1 MRRRSVDDIHVGRL
15 SNLKDDEEEEW
26 RSVSAP
32 RERVPTGRRLQVAP
46 IQMLPGRTQ
55 RRLVSLGPEWMYGE
69 PQQEGPGGSAELMA
83 HDSTVVGVNQA
94 HGQQAPPTDTVP
106 IEFQGPGVAKQVR
119 CYCIG
124 REFDRSKLQDQI
136 LRRSSASSVHAYPEV
151 LVSQF
156 RLSGVSGS
164 GEDRYGDIFYFDW
177 GSVVFWGLDRSGEYH
192 VLKEIAEPCLVGPM
206 YPLHRRERDKLLVI
220 YSTSPKT
227 VVQNDTLALH
237 HRFWKNLEV
246 KLAVSFVLAQSTKLS
261 VTEEQ
266 LRRMG
271 RSLSYV
277 PAHLAVSGEV
287 PLSDTG
293 VMRAVGQLY
302 KQMTAVTLLGAT
314 LDFPDALSSAPLN
327 VRELYKALYDYME
340 VAGRIDTVNERFGV
354 LREMLELCRTLGQQ
368 AKYAMLESIIMWL
381 VGVCVL
387 LAIFQLFGLLG
398 WRRLNG
404 PSRLFN

>member
-1 MRRRSVDDIHVGRL
+1 MRRRSVDDIHVGRI
-15 SNLKDDEEEEW
+15 SNVKDDDEEEW
-26 RSVSAP
+26 RSISAP
-32 RERVPTGRRLQVAP
+32 RERAPMGRRPQAAP
-46 IQMLPGRTQ
+46 IQTLPGRTQ
-55 RRLVSLGPEWMYGE
+55 RRLVSLGPAWIHDDL
-69 PQQEGPGGSAELMA
+69 EGSTAPAEHLA
-83 HDSTVVGVNQA
+83 VSDGQLDVSSSGQA
-94 HGQQAPPTDTVP
+94 SHTVP
-106 IEFQGPGVAKQVR
+106 VAFQGPGVAKHVR

-220 YSTSPKT
+220 YSTSPNT
-227 VVQNDTLALH
+227 VIQNDTLALH

-277 PAHLAVSGEV
+277 PAHLAQSGEV
-287 PLSDTG
+287 PLSDRG

-302 KQMTAVTLLGAT
+302 KQMTSVTLLGAT

-387 LAIFQLFGLLG
+387 LAVFQLFGLLG
-398 WRRLNG
+398 WRHLHRLNR
-404 PSRLFN
+404 PS